1 MSLNGNQTGLA
12 EETYQ
17 LNEMVVFQQVNLFC
31 YNLVSRCR
39 CGAPCSRGNALGRSL
54 LCSTWAPDEF
64 LFMEIKL
71 PNHKKWTHHDHT
83 MNIQWND
90 DIYPTHYDVGVSENL
105 PWLKLKL
112 RICLQKMGWSSPIFK
127 EVNISI
133 IFWNPIRD

>member
-1 MSLNGNQTGLA
+1 
-12 EETYQ
+12 
-17 LNEMVVFQQVNLFC
+17 
-31 YNLVSRCR
+31 
-39 CGAPCSRGNALGRSL
+39 
-54 LCSTWAPDEF
+54 
-64 LFMEIKL
+64 MEIKL